1 MTRHIKKIIIAIVAI
16 MVIAGLFVLGI
27 NLYVKNSVSDKIVTV
42 EKAKD
47 LNADCI
53 VVLGA
58 GLKPDGSP
66 SWMLEDRIKV
76 GDELYNEGAAP
87 KIIMSG
93 DHGQKSY
100 DEVNAMKKYSIGE
113 GVPSKDIFMDHAGF
127 ETYDTMY
134 RARDVFGAKK
144 IIVVTQDY
152 HLYRAMYAAKKL
164 GLDVYGVS
172 ATKRSYGNKQWLRE
186 VREWL
191 ARVKIFG
198 KCITKPKPKY
208 LGKKIDL
215 KGSGDVTNDKKA
227 QKERETGI
235 EPATPSLAR
244 RCSTTEPL
252 ALRCVY
258 TQEI

>member
-1 MTRHIKKIIIAIVAI
+1 MRKTKKILIALLV
-16 MVIAGLFVLGI
+16 VVLLVGLCVLGI
-27 NLYVKNSVSDKIVTV
+27 NLYVKSSVADRIVTV

-53 VVLGA
+53 IVLGA
-58 GLKPDGSP
+58 GLRPDGKP
-66 SWMLEDRIKV
+66 TWMLEDRVKV
-76 GDELYNEGAAP
+76 GDELYKKGASH

-93 DHGQKSY
+93 DHGKQSY
-100 DEVNAMKKYSIGE
+100 DEVNAMKKYAKNE

-144 IIVVTQDY
+144 VIIVTQQY

-164 GLDVYGVS
+164 GLDAYGVS
-172 ATKRSYGNKQWLRE
+172 ATKRKYDNKQWIRDM
-186 VREWL
+186 REWL

-215 KGSGDVTNDKKA
+215 KGSGDVTNDK
-227 QKERETGI
+227 
-235 EPATPSLAR
+235 
-244 RCSTTEPL
+244 
-252 ALRCVY
+252 
-258 TQEI
+258 

>member
-1 MTRHIKKIIIAIVAI
+1 MKAKSNKSIIKRILLVLVGIALV
-16 MVIAGLFVLGI
+16 VSLCVLGVNI
-27 NLYVKNSVSDKIVTV
+27 FVRISVSDKIITV
-42 EKAKD
+42 EKGKD

-53 VVLGA
+53 IVLGA
-58 GLKPDGSP
+58 GLRPNGNP
-66 SWMLEDRIKV
+66 TWMLEDRIKV
-76 GDELYNEGAAP
+76 GDELYKNHAAP

-93 DHGQKSY
+93 DHGRESY
-100 DEVNAMKKYSIGE
+100 DEVNAMKKFAKDE

-144 IIVVTQDY
+144 VIIVTQKY

-164 GLDVYGVS
+164 GLDAYGVS
-172 ATKRSYGNKQWLRE
+172 ATKRKYDNKQWIRDI
-186 VREWL
+186 REWL

-215 KGSGDVTNDKKA
+215 KGSGDVTNDK
-227 QKERETGI
+227 
-235 EPATPSLAR
+235 
-244 RCSTTEPL
+244 
-252 ALRCVY
+252 
-258 TQEI
+258 

>member
-1 MTRHIKKIIIAIVAI
+1 MKNRGIKKAIKILIALLAAVLLI
-16 MVIAGLFVLGI
+16 GLCVLGV
-27 NLYVKNSVSDKIVTV
+27 NVFVKSSVSDKILTV

-53 VVLGA
+53 IVLGA
-58 GLKPDGSP
+58 GLRPDGKP
-66 SWMLEDRIKV
+66 TWMLEDRINV
-76 GDELYNEGAAP
+76 GDELYKNHAAP

-93 DHGQKSY
+93 DHGRESY
-100 DEVNAMKKYSIGE
+100 DEVNAMKKYAKSE

-144 IIVVTQDY
+144 VIIVTQKY

-164 GLDVYGVS
+164 GLDAYGVS
-172 ATKRSYGNKQWLRE
+172 ATKRKYDNKQWIRDI
-186 VREWL
+186 REWL

-198 KCITKPKPKY
+198 KCITKPKPKF

-215 KGSGDVTNDKKA
+215 SGSGDVTNDK
-227 QKERETGI
+227 
-235 EPATPSLAR
+235 
-244 RCSTTEPL
+244 
-252 ALRCVY
+252 
-258 TQEI
+258 

>member
-1 MTRHIKKIIIAIVAI
+1 MSKSNKSIIKRILLVL
-16 MVIAGLFVLGI
+16 VGLALVVSLCVLGVNI
-27 NLYVKNSVSDKIVTV
+27 FVKSSVSDRIVTV

-53 VVLGA
+53 IVLGA
-58 GLKPDGSP
+58 GLRPDGNP
-66 SWMLEDRIKV
+66 TWMLEDRIKV
-76 GDELYNEGAAP
+76 GDELYKNHAAP

-93 DHGQKSY
+93 DHGRESY
-100 DEVNAMKKYSIGE
+100 DEVNAMKKYAKNE

-134 RARDVFGAKK
+134 RARDVFGTKK
-144 IIVVTQDY
+144 VIIVTQKY

-164 GLDVYGVS
+164 GLEAYGVS
-172 ATKRSYGNKQWLRE
+172 ATKRKYDNKQWLRDI
-186 VREWL
+186 REWL

-215 KGSGDVTNDKKA
+215 KGSGDVTNDK
-227 QKERETGI
+227 
-235 EPATPSLAR
+235 
-244 RCSTTEPL
+244 
-252 ALRCVY
+252 
-258 TQEI
+258 

>member
-1 MTRHIKKIIIAIVAI
+1 MKNRGIKKAKKILIALLAAVLLI
-16 MVIAGLFVLGI
+16 GLCVLGVNI
-27 NLYVKNSVSDKIVTV
+27 FVKSSVSDKIVTV

-47 LNADCI
+47 MNADCI
-53 VVLGA
+53 IVLGA
-58 GLKPDGSP
+58 GLRPDGNP
-66 SWMLEDRIKV
+66 TWMLEDRIKV
-76 GDELYNEGAAP
+76 GDELYKNHAAP

-93 DHGQKSY
+93 DHGRESY
-100 DEVNAMKKYSIGE
+100 DEVNAMKKYAKSE

-144 IIVVTQDY
+144 VIIVTQKY

-164 GLDVYGVS
+164 GLDAYGVS
-172 ATKRSYGNKQWLRE
+172 ATKREYDNKQWIRDI
-186 VREWL
+186 REWL

-215 KGSGDVTNDKKA
+215 KGSGDVTNDK
-227 QKERETGI
+227 
-235 EPATPSLAR
+235 
-244 RCSTTEPL
+244 
-252 ALRCVY
+252 
-258 TQEI
+258 

>member
-1 MTRHIKKIIIAIVAI
+1 MKANNKKSIIKKILLVLVGIVL
-16 MVIAGLFVLGI
+16 VVSLCVLGVNI
-27 NLYVKNSVSDKIVTV
+27 FVKSSVSDKIITV

-53 VVLGA
+53 IVLGA
-58 GLKPDGSP
+58 GLRPDGKP
-66 SWMLEDRIKV
+66 TWMLEDRIKV
-76 GDELYNEGAAP
+76 GDELYKNHAAP

-93 DHGQKSY
+93 DHGRESY
-100 DEVNAMKKYSIGE
+100 DEVNAMKKYAKSE

-144 IIVVTQDY
+144 VIIVTQKY

-164 GLDVYGVS
+164 GLDAYGVS
-172 ATKRSYGNKQWLRE
+172 ATKRKYDNKQWIRDI
-186 VREWL
+186 REWL

-215 KGSGDVTNDKKA
+215 KGSGDVTNDK
-227 QKERETGI
+227 
-235 EPATPSLAR
+235 
-244 RCSTTEPL
+244 
-252 ALRCVY
+252 
-258 TQEI
+258 

>member
-1 MTRHIKKIIIAIVAI
+1 MKKRGIKKAKKILIALLVAVLLI
-16 MVIAGLFVLGI
+16 GLCVLGVNI
-27 NLYVKNSVSDKIVTV
+27 FVKSNVSDKIVTV

-53 VVLGA
+53 IVLGA
-58 GLKPDGSP
+58 GLRPDGKP
-66 SWMLEDRIKV
+66 TWMLEDRIKV
-76 GDELYNEGAAP
+76 GDELYKNHAAP

-93 DHGQKSY
+93 DHGRESY
-100 DEVNAMKKYSIGE
+100 DEVNAMKKYAKSE

-144 IIVVTQDY
+144 VIIVTQKY

-164 GLDVYGVS
+164 GLEAYGVS
-172 ATKRSYGNKQWLRE
+172 ATKRKYDNKQCIRDM
-186 VREWL
+186 REWL

-198 KCITKPKPKY
+198 KCITKPKPKF

-215 KGSGDVTNDKKA
+215 SGSGDVTNDK
-227 QKERETGI
+227 
-235 EPATPSLAR
+235 
-244 RCSTTEPL
+244 
-252 ALRCVY
+252 
-258 TQEI
+258 

>member
-1 MTRHIKKIIIAIVAI
+1 MKNRGIKKAKKILIALLVAVLLI
-16 MVIAGLFVLGI
+16 GLCVLGVNI
-27 NLYVKNSVSDKIVTV
+27 FVKSSVSDKIVTV

-47 LNADCI
+47 MNADCI
-53 VVLGA
+53 IVLGA
-58 GLKPDGSP
+58 GLRPDGKP
-66 SWMLEDRIKV
+66 TWMLEDRINV
-76 GDELYNEGAAP
+76 GDELYKNHAAP

-93 DHGQKSY
+93 DHGRESY
-100 DEVNAMKKYSIGE
+100 DEVNAMKKYAKSE

-144 IIVVTQDY
+144 VIIVTQKY

-164 GLDVYGVS
+164 GLDAYGVS
-172 ATKRSYGNKQWLRE
+172 ATKRKYDNKQWIRDI
-186 VREWL
+186 REWL

-215 KGSGDVTNDKKA
+215 KGSGDVTNDK
-227 QKERETGI
+227 
-235 EPATPSLAR
+235 
-244 RCSTTEPL
+244 
-252 ALRCVY
+252 
-258 TQEI
+258 

>member
-1 MTRHIKKIIIAIVAI
+1 MRKTKKILIALLV
-16 MVIAGLFVLGI
+16 VVLLVGLCVLGI
-27 NLYVKNSVSDKIVTV
+27 NLYVKSSVSDRIVTV

-53 VVLGA
+53 IVLGA
-58 GLKPDGSP
+58 GLRPDGNP
-66 SWMLEDRIKV
+66 TWMLEDRIKV
-76 GDELYNEGAAP
+76 GDELYKNHAAP

-93 DHGQKSY
+93 DHGRESY
-100 DEVNAMKKYSIGE
+100 DEVNAMKKYAKSE

-144 IIVVTQDY
+144 VIIVTQKY

-164 GLDVYGVS
+164 GLDAYGVS
-172 ATKRSYGNKQWLRE
+172 ATKRKYDNKQWIRDM
-186 VREWL
+186 REWL

-198 KCITKPKPKY
+198 KCITKPKPKF

-215 KGSGDVTNDKKA
+215 SGSGDVTNDK
-227 QKERETGI
+227 
-235 EPATPSLAR
+235 
-244 RCSTTEPL
+244 
-252 ALRCVY
+252 
-258 TQEI
+258 

>member
-1 MTRHIKKIIIAIVAI
+1 MSKSNKSIIKRILLVL
-16 MVIAGLFVLGI
+16 AGLALVVSLCVLGVNI
-27 NLYVKNSVSDKIVTV
+27 FVKSSVSDRIVTV

-53 VVLGA
+53 IVLGA
-58 GLKPDGSP
+58 GLRPDGNP
-66 SWMLEDRIKV
+66 TWMLEDRIKV
-76 GDELYNEGAAP
+76 GDELYKNHAAP

-93 DHGQKSY
+93 DHGRESY
-100 DEVNAMKKYSIGE
+100 DEVNAMKKYAKRE

-144 IIVVTQDY
+144 VIIVTQKY

-164 GLDVYGVS
+164 GLDAYGVS
-172 ATKRSYGNKQWLRE
+172 ATKRKYDNKQWIRDM
-186 VREWL
+186 REWL

-215 KGSGDVTNDKKA
+215 KGSGDVTNDK
-227 QKERETGI
+227 
-235 EPATPSLAR
+235 
-244 RCSTTEPL
+244 
-252 ALRCVY
+252 
-258 TQEI
+258 

>member
-1 MTRHIKKIIIAIVAI
+1 MKANNKKSIIKKILLVLVGIVL
-16 MVIAGLFVLGI
+16 VVSLCVLGVNI
-27 NLYVKNSVSDKIVTV
+27 FVKSNVSDKIVTV

-53 VVLGA
+53 IVLGA
-58 GLKPDGSP
+58 GLRPDGKP
-66 SWMLEDRIKV
+66 TWMLEDRIKV
-76 GDELYNEGAAP
+76 GDELYKNHAAP

-93 DHGQKSY
+93 DHGRESY
-100 DEVNAMKKYSIGE
+100 DEVNAMKKYAKSE

-144 IIVVTQDY
+144 VIIVTQKY

-164 GLDVYGVS
+164 GLDAYGVS
-172 ATKRSYGNKQWLRE
+172 ATKRKYDNKQWMRDM
-186 VREWL
+186 REWL

-215 KGSGDVTNDKKA
+215 KGSGDVTNDK
-227 QKERETGI
+227 
-235 EPATPSLAR
+235 
-244 RCSTTEPL
+244 
-252 ALRCVY
+252 
-258 TQEI
+258 

>member
-1 MTRHIKKIIIAIVAI
+1 MKNRGIKKAKKILIALLVA
-16 MVIAGLFVLGI
+16 VLLVSLCILGVNI
-27 NLYVKNSVSDKIVTV
+27 YLKNNVSDKIIAV

-53 VVLGA
+53 IVLGA
-58 GLKPDGSP
+58 GLRPDGNP
-66 SWMLEDRIKV
+66 TWMLEDRINV
-76 GDELYNEGAAP
+76 GDELYKNHAAP

-93 DHGQKSY
+93 DHGRESY
-100 DEVNAMKKYSIGE
+100 DEVNAMKKYAKSE

-144 IIVVTQDY
+144 VIIVTQKY

-164 GLDVYGVS
+164 GLDAYGVS
-172 ATKRSYGNKQWLRE
+172 ATKRKYDNKQWMRDI
-186 VREWL
+186 REWL

-198 KCITKPKPKY
+198 KCITKPKPKF

-215 KGSGDVTNDKKA
+215 SGSGDVTNDK
-227 QKERETGI
+227 
-235 EPATPSLAR
+235 
-244 RCSTTEPL
+244 
-252 ALRCVY
+252 
-258 TQEI
+258 

>member
-1 MTRHIKKIIIAIVAI
+1 MRKSNKSIIKRILLVL
-16 MVIAGLFVLGI
+16 VGLALVVSLCVLGVNI
-27 NLYVKNSVSDKIVTV
+27 FVKSSVSDRIVTV

-53 VVLGA
+53 IVLGA
-58 GLKPDGSP
+58 GLRPDGNP
-66 SWMLEDRIKV
+66 TWMLEDRIKV
-76 GDELYNEGAAP
+76 GDELYKNHAAP

-93 DHGQKSY
+93 DHGRESY
-100 DEVNAMKKYSIGE
+100 DEVNAMKKYAKNE

-144 IIVVTQDY
+144 VIIVTQKY

-164 GLDVYGVS
+164 GLEAYSVS
-172 ATKRSYGNKQWLRE
+172 ATKRKYDNKQWLRDI
-186 VREWL
+186 REWL

-215 KGSGDVTNDKKA
+215 KGSGDVTNDK
-227 QKERETGI
+227 
-235 EPATPSLAR
+235 
-244 RCSTTEPL
+244 
-252 ALRCVY
+252 
-258 TQEI
+258 